1 MVVIRHA
8 VWTVTLTPIQT
19 LRRRRVTLT
28 LQTLVAP
35 GTIAQ
40 IARSPE
46 DRQVADDR
54 PFIISMTLTNLSST
68 LTADCPF
75 FGALDGDD
83 QFANFVDFCLQY
95 PHFRDV

>member
-28 LQTLVAP
+28 LQSLVAP
-35 GTIAQ
+35 GAIAQ

-54 PFIISMTLTNLSST
+54 PFIIPVTLTNLSPA
-68 LTADCPF
+68 LTAGGPF
-75 FGALDGDD
+75 FGALNGDD
-83 QFANFVDFCLQY
+83 QFANFVDFYLQY
-95 PHFRDV
+95 PHIGDV